1 MQTHFSPN
9 LCSGFSQNAF
19 FPSFSSSCQLTKD
32 LKWKRAVRIYQEKG
46 ERSKIIGFD
55 KKIEVE
61 IFF

>member
-1 MQTHFSPN
+1 
-9 LCSGFSQNAF
+9 
-19 FPSFSSSCQLTKD
+19 LTKD